1 MPAGRQIVSVVAGI
15 LTNVPGRITSS
26 AFIGRQVELESLL
39 EVFDATRDG
48 PAIVLLGG
56 EAGIGKTRLVSE
68 FAGQVPEARVLVG
81 ACLEL
86 GQAVMPYLP
95 LAGILR
101 QLSRKIGPEETQRLY
116 GAELMRFLPD
126 QASSTL
132 DSAERE
138 QSGLFEAVLALL
150 GRLAETS
157 SVVLVMEDLHWADRS
172 TLDLL
177 SFVARNLGSMRVM
190 LSVSTDPMKCG
201 VRTFSV
207 RSSQS

>member
-1 MPAGRQIVSVVAGI
+1 M
-15 LTNVPGRITSS
+15 PGRITSS
-26 AFIGRQVELESLL
+26 AFIGRQVELESFL
-39 EVFDATRDG
+39 EVFEATLDG
-48 PAIVLLGG
+48 PAVVLLGG

-68 FAGQVPEARVLVG
+68 FASQIPGARVLVG

-101 QLSRKIGPEETQRLY
+101 QLSRKIGPEETRRLY
-116 GAELMRFLPD
+116 GAALIRFLPD
-126 QASSTL
+126 QGSSSV
-132 DSAERE
+132 DSGERE

-150 GRLAETS
+150 GRVAQIS
-157 SVVLVMEDLHWADRS
+157 PVVLVMEDLHWADRS

-177 SFVARNLGSMRVM
+177 SYVARNLGSMRVM
-190 LSVSTDPMKCG
+190 LAVPTDLMKCG
-201 VRTFSV
+201 VRTLSV